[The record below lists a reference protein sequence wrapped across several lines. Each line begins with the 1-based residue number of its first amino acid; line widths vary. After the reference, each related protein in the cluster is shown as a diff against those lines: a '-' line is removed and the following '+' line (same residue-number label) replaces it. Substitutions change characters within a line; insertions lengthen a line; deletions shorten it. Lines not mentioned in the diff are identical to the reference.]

1 MCKLSQGCGEAERVG
16 EESTLNLLHAYLRL
30 VQVLLMMMTIMM
42 LMSRII
48 KKTLINL
55 KIKMITREA
64 KGRTRLIPVS
74 QVSPQSFSKPTP
86 FLHYRMCFG
95 HKSFSRLI
103 NMVKFGQTEKQNAFP
118 SELWRRLRVMGG
130 AALDNLH
137 IKEKSELLIVR

>member
-1 MCKLSQGCGEAERVG
+1 MPAVG
-16 EESTLNLLHAYLRL
+16 RLWPSVDDDDDDDDDAYLRL

-74 QVSPQSFSKPTP
+74 QVSPQSFSKPTL
-86 FLHYRMCFG
+86 FL
-95 HKSFSRLI
+95 
-103 NMVKFGQTEKQNAFP
+103 
-118 SELWRRLRVMGG
+118 
-130 AALDNLH
+130 
-137 IKEKSELLIVR
+137 

>member
-30 VQVLLMMMTIMM
+30 VQVLPMMLTIMLM
-42 LMSRII
+42 LRII
-48 KKTLINL
+48 RKTLINL
-55 KIKMITREA
+55 KIKTITREA

-86 FLHYRMCFG
+86 FLHYRMCFR
-95 HKSFSRLI
+95 HRSFSRLI
-103 NMVKFGQTEKQNAFP
+103 NMVNFRQTQKQNQFP
-118 SELWRRLRVMGG
+118 SELWRRLRVMRG

-137 IKEKSELLIVR
+137 IKEKSEPLIVR